1 MTAKIFLLFLRGFR
15 GNVELA
21 GAGFMFRSF
30 LEMRLEIHLGSLR
43 THIVYRNA
51 SPGSKI
57 KNHQDRINLCTPA
70 KLLNI

>member
-1 MTAKIFLLFLRGFR
+1 MTARIFLLFLRGLG

-57 KNHQDRINLCTPA
+57 KNYQDRINLCTPA